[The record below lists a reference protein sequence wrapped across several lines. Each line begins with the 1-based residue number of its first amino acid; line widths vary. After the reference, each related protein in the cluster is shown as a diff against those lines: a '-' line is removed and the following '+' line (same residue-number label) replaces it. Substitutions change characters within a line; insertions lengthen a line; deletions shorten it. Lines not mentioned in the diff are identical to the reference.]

1 MIKRLFARLKNKK
14 HGQSFVELMLLIPAL
29 ALMLAGVVE
38 YGMLL
43 NNYLKVLDGTR
54 EGARLASQMVAF
66 DPVTQLPDQRFFVI
80 TASKA
85 LSTMTP
91 IDLNGNLG
99 DDLIISVFSVSGENV
114 DLRFPNSNG
123 WSLCDNY
130 SLIMG
135 DATSIL
141 DIHSFLTTDQYNAF
155 VSNWN
160 ACARKFSRVTN
171 ADIVS
176 HLVSTSILL
185 QLFSNVKVACHRT
198 IRRSDPSLYLFA
210 HADGLSYAYSNPNSM
225 TGTDHRN
232 VWICSS

>member
-1 MIKRLFARLKNKK
+1 MI
-14 HGQSFVELMLLIPAL
+14 
-29 ALMLAGVVE
+29 
-38 YGMLL
+38 
-43 NNYLKVLDGTR
+43 
-54 EGARLASQMVAF
+54 
-66 DPVTQLPDQRFFVI
+66 
-80 TASKA
+80 
-85 LSTMTP
+85 P

-176 HLVSTSILL
+176 HLVSTSINSGIVLVEAYYNYSQML
-185 QLFSNVKVACHRT
+185 KLPVIEQLG
-198 IRRSDPSLYLFA
+198 DPIPVFTYSLMPMGSA
-210 HADGLSYAYSNPNSM
+210 MP
-225 TGTDHRN
+225 TPIPTP
-232 VWICSS
+232 